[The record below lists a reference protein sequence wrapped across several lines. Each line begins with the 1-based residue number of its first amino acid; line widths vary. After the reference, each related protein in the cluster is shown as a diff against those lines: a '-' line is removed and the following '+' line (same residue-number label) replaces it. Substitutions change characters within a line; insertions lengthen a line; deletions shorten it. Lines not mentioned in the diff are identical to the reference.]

1 MVFSYFW
8 LLLIAKMLGI
18 IGFLVDFSVALFGL
32 FLGAEENREKASPV
46 FYCCIKQFV
55 LCL

>member
-1 MVFSYFW
+1 MEFSCFL
-8 LLLIAKMLGI
+8 LLLIAKVLGI
-18 IGFLVDFSVALFGL
+18 IRFLVDFSVALFGL

-55 LCL
+55 LCS